1 MRVHVQAASPTL
13 RLMEAD
19 DDNDEIPLDPPPAQ
33 PVLEGELL
41 KKRIDAVVA
50 TPALWNRLE
59 IRLGDLLEELGD
71 LDDSL
76 KDDELQSLFTVTIIA
91 LGAMHP
97 VVAKEYD
104 PDPYRMSA
112 WYEEEIAT
120 GPADEKMGAYM
131 EALFLKT
138 AQPQVA
144 SAAAGML
151 AGYAEDKKIRD
162 EKLEQL
168 ITAVCAAIWEAA
180 HWPVDLNPEL
190 KN

>member
-1 MRVHVQAASPTL
+1 
-13 RLMEAD
+13 MED
-19 DDNDEIPLDPPPAQ
+19 DSEEIRLDPPPPQ
-33 PVLEGELL
+33 PVLEGESL
-41 KKRIDAVVA
+41 KKRIDAVVGNA
-50 TPALWNRLE
+50 ALWNRLE

-97 VVAKEYD
+97 AVPREYD

-120 GPADEKMGAYM
+120 GPADEKMAEYM
-131 EALFLKT
+131 ESLFLKT
-138 AQPQVA
+138 GQPKVA

-168 ITAVCAAIWEAA
+168 ITAACAAIWEAA
-180 HWPVDLNPEL
+180 HWPVAAD
-190 KN
+190 